1 MRRTL
6 ICLLA
11 AGAILVA
18 GCGGDD
24 DDDAGTGDD
33 QAGTVEGDGSVEGF
47 CEQFRTYD
55 EQFTNDPEA
64 SDEDVIEAI
73 RSLDPPEEIQQDFE
87 TLIEG
92 LDRLQTIDTSDPEA
106 AAGLEEEMAQYTE
119 ASTNIQTFVDENC
132 GDTSVDQSDSGSDAT
147 TGDSVEGEGSTPET
161 TG

>member
-24 DDDAGTGDD
+24 DDSGSGDD
-33 QAGTVEGDGSVEGF
+33 RAGTVEGDGSVEGF
-47 CEQFRTYD
+47 CGQFRTYD

-64 SDEDVIEAI
+64 SDDEVIEAI
-73 RSLDPPEEIQQDFE
+73 RSLDPPDEIAGDFE

-92 LDRLQTIDTSDPEA
+92 LDRLQSIDTSDPEA

-119 ASTNIQTFVDENC
+119 ASTNIQAFVDENC
-132 GDTSVDQSDSGSDAT
+132 VDTSVDTSEDADSDAT
-147 TGDSVEGEGSTPET
+147 TDDSVEDEDSTTET